1 MQAHHYLNL
10 FIAIITLAVIPGPCV
25 LAIVSRAMSHGF
37 GAAALMTLGVALA
50 DVVFILLAVL
60 GLSALASMLGS
71 AFVVIQY
78 CSAAYLIYLGVGL
91 IYASLKMQHGVAS
104 IKRKQECQHQRDEDK
119 PSTSSVKANKP
130 TTHLLTGLAIAMSNP
145 KAIVFYVSF
154 FPAFVPVT
162 QLGYMDIL
170 GLMLLSIA
178 GFGGTNLCYAALGAS
193 AQKLLTSAKAVKI
206 MQLVSGIIMLCAGF
220 AISFVISQTAL

>member
-91 IYASLKMQHGVAS
+91 IYASLKMQHEVTS
-104 IKRKQECQHQRDEDK
+104 TVRHHERDEYK
-119 PSTSSVKANKP
+119 PSTGSVKANKP

-220 AISFVISQTAL
+220 AISYVISQTAL